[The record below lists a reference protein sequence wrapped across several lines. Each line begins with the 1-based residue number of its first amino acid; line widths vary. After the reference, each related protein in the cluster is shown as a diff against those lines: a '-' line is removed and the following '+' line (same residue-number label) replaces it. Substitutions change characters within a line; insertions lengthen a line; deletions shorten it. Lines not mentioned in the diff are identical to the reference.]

1 MHIYSGPTA
10 VITKDPDYGK
20 VIFGPS
26 NNPYGIKRQRMTLG
40 KFYPV
45 CFVSSSS

>member
-1 MHIYSGPTA
+1 MHIYNGPTA

-20 VIFGPS
+20 VIFVSP